1 MVSDIQILTF
11 ILNSDII
18 ACEGDK
24 MTNFDPRSAP
34 LAEIEEL
41 GELKRRYG
49 IYDSATLRRWA
60 AAVTGSHRRAM
71 EELLQERGEEGL

>member
-1 MVSDIQILTF
+1 
-11 ILNSDII
+11 
-18 ACEGDK
+18 

-60 AAVTGSHRRAM
+60 AGR
-71 EELLQERGEEGL
+71 ERPAPLERDHPSSCVG

>member
-1 MVSDIQILTF
+1 
-11 ILNSDII
+11 
-18 ACEGDK
+18 

-71 EELLQERGEEGL
+71 EELLRERGGGGPIRGPAPFTGFSGGFARWSRQHFF